1 MCVNAII
8 GGAIAVRAA
17 YETTTLPHI
26 PTDMTYSIYISF
38 CFNDAIDRTS
48 HFMCIQYGKSQQG
61 RGRLGDNTAE
71 VLPGLHSNVARPTSP
86 RLRHK
91 HMTENVRSNAKPQNP
106 KRQAGANGVRRAAG
120 MGPQIGRWR
129 EGGEREKTNGIWSL
143 EERRVGMGMGMGMGR
158 RTNTSLAGINEA
170 MPAFLISYPL
180 EILSRM
186 IGRLARINF
195 YIPM

>member
-8 GGAIAVRAA
+8 GGAIAVRSA

-26 PTDMTYSIYISF
+26 PTDMTYSIYIF
-38 CFNDAIDRTS
+38 LLLQQCHRPTS

-61 RGRLGDNTAE
+61 HGLLGGNTSE

-91 HMTENVRSNAKPQNP
+91 HMTENVRSNAKPQTP

-143 EERRVGMGMGMGMGR
+143 EERRVGMGMGMGR

-195 YIPM
+195 YICME